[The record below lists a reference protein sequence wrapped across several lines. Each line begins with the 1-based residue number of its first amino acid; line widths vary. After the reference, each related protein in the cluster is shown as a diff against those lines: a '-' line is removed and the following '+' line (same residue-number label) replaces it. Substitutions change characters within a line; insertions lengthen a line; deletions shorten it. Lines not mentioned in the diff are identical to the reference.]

1 MTKTIMALAIAF
13 ALVIGTIGT
22 ATIAYAGGDDD
33 GGVLQTLLCPA
44 GKALTGIVS
53 GGGDDDDGG
62 GILDLICD
70 ADIAAL
76 QDKDMQLMDEDA
88 RLQGEIDRLDV
99 KDMAL
104 MDKDMALMDEDT
116 RLQGEIDTISLTPGP
131 KGDKGDKGDTGSQG
145 PKGDTGSKGSKGDK
159 GDKGDPGTGGG
170 GSIGTLQTQ
179 IVTSS
184 CKTSSNSFCTATAT
198 CPSGTVLTGGD
209 TLFSGSLIASPRDLG
224 PTGNSWQGKVA
235 SSNAGGLDATAT
247 AIAIC
252 GKVV

>member
-1 MTKTIMALAIAF
+1 MALAIAF

-76 QDKDMQLMDEDA
+76 QDKDMQLMDEDV

-104 MDKDMALMDEDT
+104 MDEDT
-116 RLQGEIDTISLTPGP
+116 RLQGEIDNIALTPGP
-131 KGDKGDKGDTGSQG
+131 QGDKGDKGDTGSQG
-145 PKGDTGSKGSKGDK
+145 PKGDTGSQGPKGDTGSQGPKGDK

-184 CKTSSNSFCTATAT
+184 CKTSSVSFCTATAT
-198 CPSGTVLTGGD
+198 CPSGTVLTGGH
-209 TLFSGSLIASPRDLG
+209 TSFSGSLIASPQDLG
-224 PTGNSWQGKVA
+224 PSGNSWQGKVA
-235 SSNAGGLDATAT
+235 SSNTGGLDATAT
-247 AIAIC
+247 AKAIC

>member
-76 QDKDMQLMDEDA
+76 QDKDMQLMDKDMQLMDEDV

-145 PKGDTGSKGSKGDK
+145 PKGDK

-198 CPSGTVLTGGD
+198 CPSGTLLTGGYS
-209 TLFSGSLIASPRDLG
+209 TFSGNQIILPEDLG
-224 PTGNSWQGKVA
+224 PGVNSWNAKVQSDSFGA
-235 SSNAGGLDATAT
+235 TFATASVK
-247 AIAIC
+247 AIC
-252 GKVV
+252 GKVIP